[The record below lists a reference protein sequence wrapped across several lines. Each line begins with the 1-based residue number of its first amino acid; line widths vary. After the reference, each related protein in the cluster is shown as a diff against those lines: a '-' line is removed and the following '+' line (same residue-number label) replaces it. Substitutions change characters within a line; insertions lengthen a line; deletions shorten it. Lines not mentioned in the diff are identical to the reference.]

1 MTEARGKP
9 MRATMTAVELTGT
22 IDEQR
27 HLQLDAPLPF
37 NGPARVKVIVLY
49 PLDDEPSEAE
59 WLYTAAHNPA
69 FASLHEPQE
78 DIYTLDDGQPF
89 DDDQA

>member
-1 MTEARGKP
+1 MHP
-9 MRATMTAVELTGT
+9 QMTAVELTGT
-22 IDEQR
+22 IDDQQ

-37 NGPARVKVIVLY
+37 IGPARVKVIVLY

-59 WLYTAAHNPA
+59 WLYAAARNPA
-69 FASLHEPQE
+69 FAFLHAPQE
-78 DIYTLDDGQPF
+78 DLYTLDDGRPF